1 MLPPEYKNVW
11 YSLGFFFNSMG
22 SKKTKSCFLT
32 LSRLEQ
38 SATYQSIFRNLTK
51 VVVPL
56 SMCHRNLLKGGCHQC
71 EVLIVYLEKARAGE
85 NISCCEMAGLDIG
98 PTE

>member
-1 MLPPEYKNVW
+1 MLPPEYKNIW

-38 SATYQSIFRNLTK
+38 SATYQSISRNLTK

-56 SMCHRNLLKGGCHQC
+56 TMCVIG
-71 EVLIVYLEKARAGE
+71 
-85 NISCCEMAGLDIG
+85 ISSKEDVISVRS
-98 PTE
+98 